1 MKKYYLILIFIV
13 ANTYSQN
20 FQWVDFPP
28 VSFGLSTNNLGYSI
42 TADFSGNVY
51 AVGFKNN
58 YFLSSEIY
66 GNLFYRKYDASGT
79 LIFDKEISGKIRSI
93 NLTNDNVGNIYLVA
107 AFKNTITFDGGGS
120 INTSGTN
127 EEIIIIK
134 FDQNG
139 VFQWNNIISNFGS
152 FNHCSAIAT
161 DINNNLLIGFDN
173 FNNSKILRL
182 SSTTGNI
189 NLTIDQLNV
198 QVISSISVDNFNN
211 IYAAGSCGKATSTF
225 AGVAQPT
232 SLDYSIYAVKYNG
245 NGVHNWTRYAQ
256 DISCYDPII
265 SAKTADNVYLSS
277 SLSGAFAF
285 GSLTAQGPASG
296 FSDDIF
302 ITKLNANGDFVWLR
316 EVYGT
321 GKAFIGNRNFMTS
334 DSSGNVYFAGSTKSS
349 TVWSPIIS
357 TVVTGFN
364 ADALILKYNSNGNIL
379 MAKTAG
385 GNLTDSCDGIVI
397 GDNGN
402 IFVAGI
408 TNGPSSFDSF
418 SYAGGKSP
426 FIAKIGNSLNINGN
440 NNLKKISI
448 YPNPANN
455 EIYFS
460 NLESKTNGFIYN
472 SIGQKVKVFEI
483 ENNSSIS
490 IIELTTGIYFLKL
503 DGFLSEKFMK
513 N

>member
-1 MKKYYLILIFIV
+1 MKKIYLIILFIV
-13 ANTYSQN
+13 ANSYSQN

-28 VSFGLSTNNLGYSI
+28 VTYGLSTNNLGYSI
-42 TADFSGNVY
+42 TADDSGNVY

-66 GNLFYRKYDASGT
+66 GNLFYRKYDANGT
-79 LIFDKEISGKIRSI
+79 LIFDKEITGKVRSI
-93 NLTNDNVGNIYLVA
+93 NLTNDNVGNVYLVA
-107 AFKNTITFDGGGS
+107 GFKNTITFDGGGS
-120 INTSGTN
+120 INTSNTN
-127 EEIIIIK
+127 EEIILIK

-139 VFQWNNIISNFGS
+139 AFQWNKIISNFGS

-161 DINNNLLIGFDN
+161 DINNNVLIGFDN

-189 NLTIDQLNV
+189 TLTIDQLNV
-198 QVISSISVDNFNN
+198 QVISSISVDNFGS
-211 IYAAGSCGKATSTF
+211 IYAAGSCGKPTSTF
-225 AGVAQPT
+225 AGVLQPT
-232 SLDYSIYAVKYNG
+232 NLSYSIYAVKYNS
-245 NGVHNWTRYAQ
+245 NGAHAWTKYAE
-256 DISCYDPII
+256 DISCLDPII
-265 SAKTADNVYLSS
+265 SAKTSNDIYLSS

-285 GSLTAQGPASG
+285 GSLTAQGPPSG

-316 EVYGT
+316 EVYGS
-321 GKAFIGNRNFMTS
+321 GKASIGNRNFLTS

-357 TVVTGFN
+357 TVVAGFN
-364 ADALILKYNSNGNIL
+364 ADVLILKYNSNGNIL

-385 GNLTDSCDGIVI
+385 GSLTDSCDGIAI
-397 GDNGN
+397 GDFGN
-402 IFVAGI
+402 IYVAGI
-408 TNGPSSFDSF
+408 TSGPSNFDLF
-418 SYAGGKSP
+418 NYATGKGP
-426 FIAKIGNSLNINGN
+426 FVAKIGNLLNLNEN
-440 NNLKKISI
+440 KYLKKINI

-455 EIYFS
+455 EINIS

-472 SIGQKVKVFEI
+472 SIGQKVKVFEA
-483 ENNSSIS
+483 ENNSTISIS
-490 IIELTTGIYFLKL
+490 ELTTGIYFLKL
-503 DGFLSEKFMK
+503 DGFISEKLIK